1 VFRLTRSWV
10 READVLLV
18 SGGDALY
25 LCHWMQQSGLA
36 ALLPSLPETAI
47 RVTDGTVN
55 VVSEGH
61 WTLLS

>member
-1 VFRLTRSWV
+1 
-10 READVLLV
+10 
-18 SGGDALY
+18 
-25 LCHWMQQSGLA
+25 MQQSGLA